1 MKDRAHSLI
10 PPGAIIVTFA
20 FFLPSLA
27 HAHVGVGDAV
37 GFAHG
42 IGHPLR
48 GLDHILAMVA
58 VGLWAAQY
66 SGRARWTIPATFVF
80 VMAFGGLLGTM
91 GILVPFVE
99 PGIFLSVL
107 VLGVLV
113 AAAVRLPLFASALI
127 VGLFAIFHGHAHGVE
142 MPANTSGFA
151 YGAGFALATAFL
163 HALGI
168 GVALL
173 ARRLGQSNLARLSGG
188 VIAISGVYL
197 WLAA

>member
-1 MKDRAHSLI
+1 MKDRAHFSILLG
-10 PPGAIIVTFA
+10 PIVVTLA
-20 FFLPSLA
+20 FFVPSLA
-27 HAHVGVGDAV
+27 HAHVGVGDTV

-66 SGRARWTIPATFVF
+66 SGRARWIIPATFVL
-80 VMAFGGLLGTM
+80 VMAFGGIVGTM

-99 PGIFLSVL
+99 PGILLSVL

-113 AAAVRLPLFASALI
+113 AAAVRLPLVASATI

-142 MPANTSGFA
+142 IPPNASGFA

-168 GVALL
+168 CGALL
-173 ARRLGQSNLARLSGG
+173 ARRLGQSNLSRISGG
-188 VIAISGVYL
+188 VIAIGGVYL